1 VNSSTQLKAL
11 LRNFSKEKNINAQ
24 ILLRNYMLERLL
36 ERISLSKYKDSFILK
51 GGMLI
56 SAMLGI
62 DMRST
67 LDMDATI
74 KGQAVSKENMTKI
87 LSEIIK
93 VKIDD
98 GVDMKLLSIEE
109 IQEEA
114 TYTGLRASIETSFDG
129 IKNILKID
137 LTTGDSVI
145 PREITYKF
153 KLMLEDREIYI
164 WAYNIETVL
173 AEKIETIISRSIAN
187 TRMRD
192 FYDVYT
198 LFSMYKD
205 TIDMK
210 LLNEALNSV
219 ATRRGT
225 LDLVNNAENIIKNI
239 SADEELKAL
248 WNSYSK
254 KYEYAQNIKYEDT
267 IKIIQEILSK

>member
-1 VNSSTQLKAL
+1 
-11 LRNFSKEKNINAQ
+11 
-24 ILLRNYMLERLL
+24 
-36 ERISLSKYKDSFILK
+36 
-51 GGMLI
+51 
-56 SAMLGI
+56 
-62 DMRST
+62 
-67 LDMDATI
+67 
-74 KGQAVSKENMTKI
+74 
-87 LSEIIK
+87 
-93 VKIDD
+93 
-98 GVDMKLLSIEE
+98 
-109 IQEEA
+109 
-114 TYTGLRASIETSFDG
+114 
-129 IKNILKID
+129 
-137 LTTGDSVI
+137 
-145 PREITYKF
+145 
-153 KLMLEDREIYI
+153 
-164 WAYNIETVL
+164 
-173 AEKIETIISRSIAN
+173 
-187 TRMRD
+187 MRD